1 MEASMA
7 TKKPEFDLVQLNFG
21 WRKFAVPADAAMEI
35 FKLFS
40 GYDVYEIDDKWV
52 PDSGNKRMAKLLDI
66 TALPTIATLG
76 PVHFHQMLEM
86 GRMDDE
92 EKEAKRKAKD
102 ND

>member
-1 MEASMA
+1 MA

-40 GYDVYEIDDKWV
+40 GFDVYEIEDKWA
-52 PDSGNKRMAKLLDI
+52 PDGGNRFMAKLMVV
-66 TALPTIATLG
+66 TALPTISTLG
-76 PVHFHQMLEM
+76 PVQFHQMLET
-86 GRMDDE
+86 GRIDEE
-92 EKEAKRKAKD
+92 EKEAKRKAKA